1 MALRIVDQFRESQLL
16 FLGEIIPKGL
26 LDLCLDDTGTA
37 SQHMDECLM
46 FSVKIREEVFRSL
59 GHAAE
64 GPKIDDLCSS
74 FFRRRI
80 FMAQQGQIIKISHK
94 VTSVR

>member
-1 MALRIVDQFRESQLL
+1 MRLAGGMFQMALRIVDQFRESQLL

-64 GPKIDDLCSS
+64 GKNKKMFQKDIRSS
-74 FFRRRI
+74 
-80 FMAQQGQIIKISHK
+80 
-94 VTSVR
+94 